1 MDEKI
6 EEMAKCICPSYERKM
21 DCETCPTEWCY
32 AKECATMAFCNGYRK
47 ESDTAREILTELKN
61 TRFHKGTL
69 TYDFEVAVN
78 RLAEKYGVD
87 LGE

>member
-6 EEMAKCICPSYERKM
+6 KEMYQEFLCYKFKTKAEDFSYKDMCENFYRK
-21 DCETCPTEWCY
+21 
-32 AKECATMAFCNGYRK
+32 GYRK
-47 ESDTAREILTELKN
+47 ESDTAKEILTELKN

-69 TYDFEVAVN
+69 TYDFEMALN
-78 RLAEKYGVD
+78 KIAEKYGVD